1 MLEELSAMKQYHQV
15 HLLCYDRGFKY
26 EPIPNVK
33 AFYSLGEVEDYAN
46 NNVISIQDTNFFK
59 DPIVIIRREISSVLV
74 KEL

>member
-1 MLEELSAMKQYHQV
+1 MKQYHQV

-33 AFYSLGEVEDYAN
+33 AFYSLGEVEDYAK

>member
-1 MLEELSAMKQYHQV
+1 MLEELHAMKQYHQV

-33 AFYSLGEVEDYAN
+33 AFYSLGEVEDYAKN
-46 NNVISIQDTNFFK
+46 NMTQIQDCNFYK
-59 DPIVIIRREISSVLV
+59 DPVVIIRRETNSVQV